1 MVRFVSRRVVWSLV
15 MLVLVASIAFF
26 AVNILLPYDFA
37 VGIGRRPA
45 AVLEIREQ
53 LGLDRPIWIR
63 WLDYLWHLMR
73 GDLGESYGGQLGD
86 DFGTQ
91 RVSSLLWRALP
102 TTVTI
107 FAFGGIVAYLIG
119 EWFGRRIAWSRSR
132 SFRAASS
139 TGSVLMFTA
148 FPPWLVFLLIYFGTD
163 RLFQVRSAFGLGP
176 KAFSP
181 VPEGPLLIVLA
192 GGLLLALAGGIL
204 LKGWARKRD
213 RRVLAVAAVPA
224 CIAGFLAVLPL
235 VGVWAEAIDILL
247 WPSAVMAMLA
257 LVLIATGENMLV
269 MRAGVSAEMPE
280 DYVLTARAKGVPER
294 LIRDRHVAPNAVIPA
309 ITRLITSVP
318 YLIAGLI
325 IIERELRLDGVA
337 NLFFQAIEA
346 ADVPIIVGILVGVG
360 LIGLVLRIVLD
371 MVQAQIDPRLRTEGR
386 AV

>member
-1 MVRFVSRRVVWSLV
+1 MVRFVSRRVVWSLA

-37 VGIGRRPA
+37 VGIGRRPTL
-45 AVLEIREQ
+45 VGEVRDQ

-63 WLDYLWHLMR
+63 WLEYLWRLIR
-73 GDLGESYGGQLGD
+73 GDLGVSYGGE
-86 DFGTQ
+86 

-119 EWFGRRIAWSRSR
+119 EWLGRRIAWSRSR
-132 SFRAASS
+132 VFRAASS

-163 RLFQVRSAFGLGP
+163 RLFQARSAFGLGP

-213 RRVLAVAAVPA
+213 RRMPAVAAVPA
-224 CIAGFLAVLPL
+224 CIAVFLAILPV

-247 WPSAVMAMLA
+247 WPSAVMATLA

-269 MRAGVSAEMPE
+269 MRAGVSAEMTE

-325 IIERELRLDGVA
+325 IIEWELRLDGVA
-337 NLFFQAIEA
+337 SLFFRAIEA
-346 ADVPIIVGILVGVG
+346 ADVPTILGILVGVG
-360 LIGLVLRIVLD
+360 LIGLVLRIALD